1 MQLLCLRNQKRTII
15 FHLERERMSFAAKNK
30 LFPGQKCVFFCFRN
44 NTLTITYL
52 NIIFSGHERFPATST
67 FWVTGQKDYQFPVTG
82 KVHMSFPVG
91 FVHTEYLFPVAG
103 IQPVPFSGF
112 SLRWCRRRTGL
123 AASALNTDSTRAGC

>member
-1 MQLLCLRNQKRTII
+1 
-15 FHLERERMSFAAKNK
+15 MSLAAKNK
-30 LFPGQKCVFFCFRN
+30 LFRGHKCVFSGFRN
-44 NTLTITYL
+44 NTLPTTYQ

-82 KVHMSFPVG
+82 KVHTSFLVG

-112 SLRWCRRRTGL
+112 SLCWCRRRTGL
-123 AASALNTDSTRAGC
+123 AASALNTNLRRWVLNSAPLYNK